1 MHVQTGKVSKCMETR
16 RILKMVQVKN
26 TATEMKDC
34 FNGLITALDMT
45 SERKKK
51 QTMQEQRGNIKK
63 HNIYI
68 IGILERERRRNI

>member
-1 MHVQTGKVSKCMETR
+1 MHVQTGKVSKGMETK

-26 TATEMKDC
+26 TVTEMKDC

-51 QTMQEQRGNIKK
+51 K
-63 HNIYI
+63 HNRVCRNSGAISKSIIYT
-68 IGILERERRRNI
+68 

>member
-1 MHVQTGKVSKCMETR
+1 MHVQTGKVSKGMETK

-51 QTMQEQRGNIKK
+51 
-63 HNIYI
+63 HNRVCRNSGAISKSIIYT
-68 IGILERERRRNI
+68 